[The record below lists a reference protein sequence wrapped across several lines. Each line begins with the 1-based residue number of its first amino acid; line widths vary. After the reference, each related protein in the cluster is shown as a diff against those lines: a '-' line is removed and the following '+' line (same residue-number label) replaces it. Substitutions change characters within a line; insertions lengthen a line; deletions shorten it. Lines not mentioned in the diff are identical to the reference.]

1 VTSIDVHELAHRIN
15 NALSVIVSH
24 AEMLATNLAD
34 DDPRREALNDIATA
48 GYGAA
53 TDLRALVPQLVTPR

>member
-1 VTSIDVHELAHRIN
+1 MSSDEVHQLAHRIN
-15 NALSVIVSH
+15 NALSVIVSQ
-24 AEMLATNLAD
+24 AEMLALNLAD

-53 TDLRALVPQLVTPR
+53 TDLRALVPWLIGPR